1 MNSSDQREASWFAA
15 AAGILCVLIS
25 FLFFYI
31 DFHMG
36 FLNTGSSINRCWV
49 RRLLCYS
56 QPFFPACVRRAYRCP
71 LIYVWSLVSF

>member
-1 MNSSDQREASWFAA
+1 MNSSDQREANWFAA
-15 AAGILCVLIS
+15 AADILCVLIS
-25 FLFFYI
+25 FLFFLYI

-56 QPFFPACVRRAYRCP
+56 QPVFRLAFVELTAVR
-71 LIYVWSLVSF
+71 